1 MMNKLRSLYSSFI
14 THHSSLINRFRAYF
28 DHPSKLVRTAA
39 ILYLLHFLLEC
50 KIALGE
56 LTAFWAIFFLG
67 WAIARR
73 EARFSW
79 HILYFPLI
87 LYGAVSTCSAL
98 FADRRIHQGLE
109 GMLWFKMLIFPCA
122 VILYRT
128 LPRLRELML
137 YASVLFGGGMAVW
150 GLLEF
155 FVLGQRGLEL
165 ENRMTGPSSH
175 VMTFS
180 NLILPMSL
188 VFIVLWFHQRKW
200 WQLAV
205 GILITFAL
213 LLTLTRSVWL
223 GWTAAVFVLLMLTR
237 TQIRY
242 YVPAFLVLFVSFLPL
257 PLFSRLMSTFDMQQ
271 ESNFDRL
278 RMLEAGVEMIK
289 DQPVLG
295 VGPANVK
302 EIYSLYKKH
311 DAPRTRPPHLHNNV
325 VQLWAERGVLGL
337 TAYILFIA
345 LFLRECARGRR
356 GPNRMYADIGIA
368 VTVAL
373 TVAGLF
379 EFNWGDTEVFYLT
392 LNLFALVAT
401 AIEQP
406 EPLPNEVGLTPVPA
420 VA

>member
-1 MMNKLRSLYSSFI
+1 MRRFPRLSSFI
-14 THHSSLINRFRAYF
+14 A
-28 DHPSKLVRTAA
+28 HPSKLVRAA
-39 ILYLLHFLLEC
+39 ATVYVLHFLLEC

-56 LTAFWAIFFLG
+56 NLAFWSIFLTG

-73 EARFSW
+73 ELRFSW
-79 HILYFPLI
+79 HILYFPLL
-87 LYGAVSTCSAL
+87 LYGIVSTSSAL
-98 FADRRIHQGLE
+98 LADRRIHQGLE

-122 VILYRT
+122 VILYRNI
-128 LPRLRELML
+128 PRLRELML

-155 FVLGQRGLEL
+155 FFLGQRDLEH
-165 ENRMTGPSSH
+165 RMTGPLGH

-188 VFIVLWFHQRKW
+188 VFIVLWFYQRKW

-205 GILITFAL
+205 GLLITFAL
-213 LLTLTRSVWL
+213 LLTLTRSAWL
-223 GWTAAVFVLLMLTR
+223 GWVTAIFVLLMLTKN
-237 TQIRY
+237 QIRY
-242 YVPAFLVLFVSFLPL
+242 YVPAALLLFISFLPL
-257 PLFSRLMSTFDMQQ
+257 PLFSRMASTFDLKQ

-278 RMLEAGVEMIK
+278 RMLQAGTEMIK
-289 DQPVLG
+289 DHPVWG
-295 VGPANVK
+295 VGPGNVK
-302 EIYSLYKKH
+302 EVYALYKQH

-337 TAYILFIA
+337 TAYVLFIA
-345 LFLRECARGRR
+345 LFLRECARGRQ

-379 EFNWGDTEVFYLT
+379 EFNFGDTEVFYLT
-392 LNLFALVAT
+392 LNLFALIAT
-401 AIEQP
+401 AVERP
-406 EPLPNEVGLTPVPA
+406 EPLSNEVPVAAVPA

>member
-1 MMNKLRSLYSSFI
+1 MSFRVPRLSSFI
-14 THHSSLINRFRAYF
+14 THHSSLVRAAGVVY
-28 DHPSKLVRTAA
+28 V
-39 ILYLLHFLLEC
+39 LHFLLEC

-56 LTAFWAIFFLG
+56 NLAFWSIFLTG

-73 EARFSW
+73 ELRFSW
-79 HILYFPLI
+79 HILYFPLL
-87 LYGAVSTCSAL
+87 LYGIVSTTSAL
-98 FADRRIHQGLE
+98 LADRRIHQGLE

-122 VILYRT
+122 VILYRNI
-128 LPRLRELML
+128 PRLRELML

-155 FVLGQRGLEL
+155 FFLGQRDLEH
-165 ENRMTGPSSH
+165 RMTGPLGH

-205 GILITFAL
+205 GLLITFAL
-213 LLTLTRSVWL
+213 LLTLTRSAWL
-223 GWTAAVFVLLMLTR
+223 GWVTAIFVLLMLTKS
-237 TQIRY
+237 QIRY
-242 YVPAFLVLFVSFLPL
+242 YVPAALLLFISFLPL
-257 PLFSRLMSTFDMQQ
+257 PLFSRMASTFDMKQ

-278 RMLEAGVEMIK
+278 RMLQAGGEMIK
-289 DQPVLG
+289 DHPVWG
-295 VGPANVK
+295 VGPGNVK
-302 EIYSLYKKH
+302 EVYALYKKH

-337 TAYILFIA
+337 AAYVLFLA
-345 LFLRECARGRR
+345 LFLRECARGRQ

-379 EFNWGDTEVFYLT
+379 EFNFGDTEVFYLT
-392 LNLFALVAT
+392 LNLFALIAT
-401 AIEQP
+401 AVERP
-406 EPLPNEVGLTPVPA
+406 EPLPNEVPVGAVPA